1 MRFTLRQLEY
11 FVAAGETESIT
22 RASDRTSISQ
32 PSISTA
38 ISQLE
43 KELGVQ
49 LFVRRHAQGLS
60 LTPAGRRLLREAK
73 ALLEQAEG
81 LYHLADEVS
90 GQLRGSLSIGCLVTL
105 APMIIPALSH
115 SFAAAFPEAELRPEE
130 AHQEA
135 LLERL
140 RRADIDAAITYDLQI
155 PNDIAFRPLVSLPP
169 HALVGAEH
177 PLAGRKKVALAEL
190 AAEPFILLDLP
201 ISRDYFL
208 AMFMREGLEANVG
221 ARSAYQDVVRT
232 MVANGHGY
240 SLANIRPRS
249 DQAMDGRKLVRLALS
264 GDYRPMAIG
273 IATAAQ
279 ITQSRL
285 LKAFGEHCVSHISGS
300 HIPGMVAP
308 DEETKES

>member
-22 RASDRTSISQ
+22 RASERTSISQ

-49 LFVRRHAQGLS
+49 LFVRHHAQGLS

-155 PNDIAFRPLVSLPP
+155 PNDIAFHPLVSLPP
-169 HALVGAEH
+169 HALVSAEH
-177 PLAGRKKVALAEL
+177 PLAARKQVDLAEL
-190 AAEPFILLDLP
+190 VAEPLILLDLP
-201 ISRDYFL
+201 MSREYFL
-208 AMFMREGLEANVG
+208 AMFMREGLEPKIG
-221 ARSAYQDVVRT
+221 ARSAHQEVVRT

-264 GDYRPMAIG
+264 GDYRQMAIG

-285 LKAFGEHCVSHISGS
+285 LSAFGEHCAARISAKC
-300 HIPGMVAP
+300 IPGMIAP
-308 DEETKES
+308 EEEY

>member
-11 FVAAGETESIT
+11 FVAAGETLSIT
-22 RASDRTSISQ
+22 RASERTSISQ

-49 LFVRRHAQGLS
+49 LFVRHHAQGLS
-60 LTPAGRRLLREAK
+60 LTPAGRRLLRESK

-90 GQLRGSLSIGCLVTL
+90 GQLRGSLAVGCLVTL
-105 APMIIPALSH
+105 APMIVPELSH
-115 SFAAAFPEAELRPEE
+115 SFSSAYPGTEIRAEE

-140 RRADIDAAITYDLQI
+140 RRAEIDLAITYDLQI

-169 HALVGAEH
+169 HALVGESH
-177 PLAGRKKVALAEL
+177 PLAGRGEVALAEL
-190 AAEPFILLDLP
+190 ASDPLVLLDLP
-201 ISRDYFL
+201 MSREYFL
-208 AMFMREGLEANVG
+208 AMFMREGLEPVIA
-221 ARSAYQDVVRT
+221 ARSAHQEVVRT
-232 MVANGHGY
+232 MVANGQGY

-249 DQAMDGRKLVRLALS
+249 DQAMDGRKLVRLALA

-273 IATAAQ
+273 TATATQ
-279 ITQSRL
+279 IGKSKLLETFEAHCASR
-285 LKAFGEHCVSHISGS
+285 ISTS

-308 DEETKES
+308 DED

>member
-22 RASDRTSISQ
+22 RASERTSISQ

-49 LFVRRHAQGLS
+49 LFVRHHAQGLS

-115 SFAAAFPEAELRPEE
+115 SFATAFPEAELRAGE
-130 AHQEA
+130 ADQEA

-140 RRADIDAAITYDLQI
+140 RRAEIDAAITYDLQI
-155 PNDIAFRPLVSLPP
+155 PNDITFRPLVSLPP
-169 HALVGAEH
+169 HVLVSDGH
-177 PLAGRKKVALAEL
+177 PLAGRDQVQLAEL
-190 AAEPFILLDLP
+190 APEPLILLDLP
-201 ISRDYFL
+201 ISREYFL
-208 AMFMREGLEANVG
+208 AMFMREGLEPNIG
-221 ARSAYQDVVRT
+221 ARSAQQEVVRT
-232 MVANGHGY
+232 MVANGQGY

-249 DQAMDGRKLVRLALS
+249 DQAMDGRKLVRLPLS
-264 GDYRPMAIG
+264 GDYRPMTIG

-279 ITQSRL
+279 ITPSRL
-285 LKAFGEHCVSHISGS
+285 LSAFEDHCAARISES
-300 HIPGMVAP
+300 HIPGMITP
-308 DEETKES
+308 DEED